1 MAKKV
6 VTLYVEDASL
16 RLLVVQGARVK
27 KCAILPLE
35 SGLVENG
42 VVVDETKMAAIIRG
56 FFKAQKVKR
65 GRVIVGLSGLHCLS
79 QLITLPHLPES
90 MMAEAV
96 EREAERVLPVPL
108 DELYISWQ
116 VIPASGEEEMSVFLV
131 ALPRE
136 AADALIKTLRQA
148 GVNPYLMDLAPLA
161 LARVVD
167 KATAIVVNARSGEF
181 DIVIIVEGV
190 PQLTRS
196 LSIPGEAE
204 SPEERLSIIR
214 GELERTIK
222 FYNSSHPDEPFEPSL
237 PIFVSGEW
245 VGTPEACQSLT
256 DELKYSV
263 SPLSLPVKCAKNI
276 AVSEYVVNIGL
287 ALKEISPKKWASP
300 LVVDLNILPEVYR
313 PKAVTLSRILLPFG
327 MTVGIGAIVF
337 LWMLTQGA
345 IADTVSLQ
353 EQVDVSNGLLEIRL
367 EKWQLQR
374 DRVAPLETQ
383 VEELGTTSDALNV
396 MLDGFS
402 SQQATVNGDL
412 TATISTTNL
421 PSNVD
426 LGSIG
431 HASDVLAISGVSTS
445 ETEVLEYAKAL
456 KGTGRFSEVIIS
468 GIESIEDG
476 VSFTLTLSARR

>member
-6 VTLYVEDASL
+6 VTLYVDDTSL
-16 RLLVVQGARVK
+16 RLLVFQGARVK

-35 SGLVENG
+35 AGLVKDG
-42 VVVDETKMAAIIRG
+42 VVVDKTKVAAIIRG
-56 FFKAQKVKR
+56 FFKAQKVKP
-65 GRVIVGLSGLHCLS
+65 GKVIAGLSGLHCLS

-90 MMAEAV
+90 MLAEAIK
-96 EREAERVLPVPL
+96 REAERVLPVPL

-116 VIPASGEEEMSVFLV
+116 IIPASGEEMPVFLV

-136 AADALIKTLRQA
+136 AADALIKTLHQA
-148 GVNPYLMDLAPLA
+148 GVKPYLMDLAPLA

-167 KATAIVVNARSGEF
+167 KDTAIVVNARSSEF

-190 PQLTRS
+190 PQLIRS
-196 LSIPGEAE
+196 LSIPGEAD

-222 FYNSSHPDEPFEPSL
+222 FYNSSHPDKPFEPSL
-237 PIFVSGEW
+237 PIFVSGEMME
-245 VGTPEACQSLT
+245 TPEACQSLA

-263 SPLSLPVKCAKNI
+263 SPLSLPVKCPKNI
-276 AVSEYVVNIGL
+276 AVSEYMVNIGL
-287 ALKEISPKKWASP
+287 VLKEISFKKWTSP
-300 LVVDLNILPEVYR
+300 LVVNLNVLPEVYR
-313 PKAVTLSRILLPFG
+313 PKAVTLSRILVPVG
-327 MTVGIGAIVF
+327 MTLGIGVIVF
-337 LWMLTQGA
+337 LAMLAQGA

-353 EQVDVSNGLLEIRL
+353 GQVDVSNGLLEIRL
-367 EKWQLQR
+367 EKWQAQS
-374 DRVAPLETQ
+374 DAVAELDTQ
-383 VEELGTTSDALNV
+383 VEELGATSDALDAV
-396 MLDGFS
+396 LDGFS

-412 TATISTTNL
+412 TETIATTNL

-426 LGSIG
+426 LGSIR
-431 HASDVLAISGVSTS
+431 HASDVLAINGISTS

-456 KGTGRFSEVIIS
+456 EDTGRFSEVIIS
-468 GIESIEDG
+468 GIASIEDG

>member
-27 KCAILPLE
+27 KCASLPLE
-35 SGLVENG
+35 SGLVKDG
-42 VVVDETKMAAIIRG
+42 VVVDETKVAAIIRG
-56 FFKAQKVKR
+56 FFKAQKVRR
-65 GRVIVGLSGLHCLS
+65 GRVIAGLSGLHCLS

-90 MMAEAV
+90 MLAEAV
-96 EREAERVLPVPL
+96 KREAERVLPVPL

-116 VIPASGEEEMSVFLV
+116 IIPASGEEMLVFLV

-136 AADALIKTLRQA
+136 AADALIKTLHQA
-148 GVNPYLMDLAPLA
+148 GVKPYLMDLAPLA

-167 KATAIVVNARSGEF
+167 KATAIVVNARSSEF

-222 FYNSSHPDEPFEPSL
+222 FYNSSYPDKPFESSL
-237 PIFVSGEW
+237 PIFVSGEP

-256 DELKYSV
+256 DKLKYSV
-263 SPLSLPVKCAKNI
+263 SPISLPVKCAKNI
-276 AVSEYVVNIGL
+276 AVSEYMVNIGL
-287 ALKEISPKKWASP
+287 ALKEISLKKWASP
-300 LVVDLNILPEVYR
+300 LVVDLNVLPETYR

-327 MTVGIGAIVF
+327 MTVGVGAIVF
-337 LWMLTQGA
+337 LWMLAQGA
-345 IADTVSLQ
+345 IADTDILQ
-353 EQVDVSNGLLEIRL
+353 EQVDASNGLLEIRL
-367 EKWQLQR
+367 EKWQLQS
-374 DRVAPLETQ
+374 DRVAALETQ
-383 VEELGTTSDALNV
+383 VEELGATSDALGA

-412 TATISTTNL
+412 TATISTINL

-426 LGSIG
+426 LGTIN
-431 HASDVLAISGVSTS
+431 HASGVWAISGISTS

-456 KGTGRFSEVIIS
+456 QDTDRFSEVIIS
-468 GIESIEDG
+468 GIESTEDG

>member
-1 MAKKV
+1 MANKV

-27 KCAILPLE
+27 KCAILLLE
-35 SGLVENG
+35 SGLVKDG
-42 VVVDETKMAAIIRG
+42 VVVDETKVAAIIRG
-56 FFKAQKVKR
+56 FFKAQKVKP
-65 GRVIVGLSGLHCLS
+65 GKVIAGLSGLHCLS

-116 VIPASGEEEMSVFLV
+116 VIPASGEEMSVFLV

-136 AADALIKTLRQA
+136 AADALIKTLHQA
-148 GVNPYLMDLAPLA
+148 GVKPYLMDLAPLA

-237 PIFVSGEW
+237 PIFVSGELL
-245 VGTPEACQSLT
+245 GTPEACQFLT

-263 SPLSLPVKCAKNI
+263 SPLSVPVKCAKNI
-276 AVSEYVVNIGL
+276 AVGEYVVNIGL

-337 LWMLTQGA
+337 LWMLAQGA

-383 VEELGTTSDALNV
+383 VEELGATSDALNV

-431 HASDVLAISGVSTS
+431 HASGVLAISGVSIS

-456 KGTGRFSEVIIS
+456 KDTDRFSEVIIS

>member
-6 VTLYVEDASL
+6 VTLYVDDTSL

-35 SGLVENG
+35 SGLVKDG

-56 FFKAQKVKR
+56 FFKAQKVKP
-65 GRVIVGLSGLHCLS
+65 GKVIAGLSGLHCLS
-79 QLITLPHLPES
+79 QLITLPHLPEA
-90 MMAEAV
+90 MLAEAIK
-96 EREAERVLPVPL
+96 REAERVLPVPL

-116 VIPASGEEEMSVFLV
+116 IIPASGEELLVFLV

-136 AADALIKTLRQA
+136 AADALIKTLHQA
-148 GVNPYLMDLAPLA
+148 GVKPYLMDLAPLA

-167 KATAIVVNARSGEF
+167 KDTAIVVNARSREF

-190 PQLTRS
+190 PQLIRS
-196 LSIPGEAE
+196 LSIPGEAD

-222 FYNSSHPDEPFEPSL
+222 FYNSSHPDKPFEPSL
-237 PIFVSGEW
+237 PIFVSGEMME
-245 VGTPEACQSLT
+245 TPEACQSLA

-263 SPLSLPVKCAKNI
+263 SPLSLPVKCPKNI
-276 AVSEYVVNIGL
+276 AVSEYMVNIGL
-287 ALKEISPKKWASP
+287 VLKEISFKKWTSP
-300 LVVDLNILPEVYR
+300 LVVNLNVLPEVYR
-313 PKAVTLSRILLPFG
+313 PKAVTLSRILVPVG
-327 MTVGIGAIVF
+327 MTLGIGVIVF
-337 LWMLTQGA
+337 LAMLAQGA

-367 EKWQLQR
+367 EKWQAQS
-374 DRVAPLETQ
+374 DAVAELDTQ
-383 VEELGTTSDALNV
+383 VEELGATSDALDAV
-396 MLDGFS
+396 LDGFS

-412 TATISTTNL
+412 TETISNTNL

-426 LGSIG
+426 LGSIR
-431 HASDVLAISGVSTS
+431 HASDMLAINGISTS

-456 KGTGRFSEVIIS
+456 KDTDRFSEVIIS
-468 GIESIEDG
+468 GIASIEDG

>member
-6 VTLYVEDASL
+6 VTLYVDDTSL

-35 SGLVENG
+35 SGLVKDG
-42 VVVDETKMAAIIRG
+42 VVVDETKVAAIIRG
-56 FFKAQKVKR
+56 FFKAQKVKP
-65 GRVIVGLSGLHCLS
+65 GKVIVGLSGLHCLS

-90 MMAEAV
+90 MLAEAV
-96 EREAERVLPVPL
+96 GREAERVLPVPL

-116 VIPASGEEEMSVFLV
+116 IIPASGEEMLVFLV

-136 AADALIKTLRQA
+136 AADALIKTLHQA
-148 GVNPYLMDLAPLA
+148 GVKPYLMDLAPLA

-167 KATAIVVNARSGEF
+167 KDTAIVVNARSGEF

-190 PQLTRS
+190 PQLIRS

-222 FYNSSHPDEPFEPSL
+222 FYNSSHPEEPFEPSL
-237 PIFVSGEW
+237 PIFVSGEM
-245 VGTPEACQSLT
+245 VKTPEACQSLA

-263 SPLSLPVKCAKNI
+263 LPLSLPVKCPKNI
-276 AVSEYVVNIGL
+276 AVSEYMVNIGL
-287 ALKEISPKKWASP
+287 VLKEVSFKKWTSP
-300 LVVDLNILPEVYR
+300 LVVDLNVLPEVYR
-313 PKAVTLSRILLPFG
+313 LKVVTLSRILVPLG
-327 MTVGIGAIVF
+327 MTVGIGVIVF
-337 LWMLTQGA
+337 LAMLAQGA
-345 IADTVSLQ
+345 IADRVSLQ

-367 EKWQLQR
+367 EKWQAQS
-374 DRVAPLETQ
+374 DAVAELGTQ
-383 VEELGTTSDALNV
+383 VEELGATNDALDA

-412 TATISTTNL
+412 TAAISTTNK

-426 LGSIG
+426 LGSIR
-431 HASDVLAISGVSTS
+431 HAGGVLVINGISTS

-456 KGTGRFSEVIIS
+456 ENTDRFSEVIIS
-468 GIESIEDG
+468 GIESTEDG
-476 VSFTLTLSARR
+476 VSFTLTLIARR